1 MRTITVDDD
10 TGELP
15 ESGSVYTEAAFEAM
29 QQYKLDNT
37 ELFEG
42 AHLDFRKDSTYQ
54 QFKNFNDRNGSK
66 VNFRTNSLVSS
77 KPSALQTNSQL
88 SMKPSSL
95 ASTKP
100 ALLNFM
106 NSNSQLNVPCSTSN
120 VNNTG

>member
-1 MRTITVDDD
+1 MRTITVDDES
-10 TGELP
+10 GEQP

-29 QQYKLDNT
+29 QQYKLDNA

-66 VNFRTNSLVSS
+66 VDFRTSSLVGSR
-77 KPSALQTNSQL
+77 PSALQMNSHA

-95 ASTKP
+95 VSNK
-100 ALLNFM
+100 LL
-106 NSNSQLNVPCSTSN
+106 NSNSQLNFPFSSSN
-120 VNNTG
+120 LNIPGV